1 MYNFTQL
8 VLETCRPQM
17 MHDDSLDHPWE
28 CKGLDPFRD
37 DPVATD
43 SEFGYDDVEEAKSD
57 DLEVSDKEA
66 PCTCGNCV
74 HMPSS
79 EERLCCKQLLGW
91 QREYD
96 SGGVED
102 LDNSCAVIK
111 LSSPS

>member
-43 SEFGYDDVEEAKSD
+43 SEFGYDDVEEDKSD

-66 PCTCGNCV
+66 P
-74 HMPSS
+74 
-79 EERLCCKQLLGW
+79 
-91 QREYD
+91 
-96 SGGVED
+96 
-102 LDNSCAVIK
+102 
-111 LSSPS
+111 

>member
-1 MYNFTQL
+1 
-8 VLETCRPQM
+8 M
-17 MHDDSLDHPWE
+17 MQDDSSDHPWE

-43 SEFGYDDVEEAKSD
+43 STDSEFGYHDIEEAKSD
-57 DLEVSDKEA
+57 DLEVGDKEA

-96 SGGVED
+96 SGGVKD
-102 LDNSCAVIK
+102 LDTSCLAIK
-111 LSSPS
+111 LSLTLVFLPSPS

>member
-43 SEFGYDDVEEAKSD
+43 SEFGYDDIEEAKSD
-57 DLEVSDKEA
+57 DLEVGDKEA
-66 PCTCGNCV
+66 PCSCGNCV
-74 HMPSS
+74 HMPSL
-79 EERLCCKQLLGW
+79 EERLCCKGLLGW
-91 QREYD
+91 QREYTFA
-96 SGGVED
+96 GANTKII
-102 LDNSCAVIK
+102 LA
-111 LSSPS
+111 L